1 MDGERIIFHVDVN
14 SAFLSWSAVKRLKD
28 DPGAVDLRTVPSAVG
43 GDVET
48 RHGII
53 TAKSI
58 PAKRYGI
65 VTGEPVVKALQK
77 CPGLVLVS
85 SDWEAYRTYSN
96 AFIRILLEYTEL
108 VQQASIDE
116 AYVDMT
122 EAVEAA
128 VRRTPKAPGGDGIV
142 AVAGPAERT
151 DVKRAAYVPTGPVD
165 KAAARAAGAEGSAHT
180 AERRRVA
187 LSLAASLREEI
198 RTQLGFTVNVGIS
211 SNKLLAKMASDFQK
225 PDRTHMLWPEE
236 VPTKMWPLPI
246 GDLYGCGGKT
256 ASRLAGIGITTIG
269 DAAGADPAMLQSFL
283 GEKSG
288 AYITAASRGIGSDRV
303 HTEHED
309 ARSYSNETT
318 TSEDITLQSYDRLT
332 PPLLHHLSEKVARRM
347 QRDGI
352 YGSTVTVSVK
362 TNDFRRRSRQKKLDA
377 STNDAAVIEQHA
389 KELLRGLLYEQDGIF
404 DRGAGV
410 RLIGVGMSSLDHG
423 EYRQLSLEDFL
434 QDQEKEKAETAGR
447 IRQEKLQEMLQ
458 KVQSRYG
465 SGSLRKGNELL

>member
-28 DPGAVDLRTVPSAVG
+28 DPKAVDLRTIPSAVG

-58 PAKRYGI
+58 PAKRFGI

-85 SDWEAYRTYSN
+85 SDWEAYREYSN
-96 AFIRILLEYTEL
+96 AFIWILLEYSEL

-122 EAVEAA
+122 EAIGTEDRRSAA
-128 VRRTPKAPGGDGIV
+128 LA
-142 AVAGPAERT
+142 
-151 DVKRAAYVPTGPVD
+151 
-165 KAAARAAGAEGSAHT
+165 
-180 AERRRVA
+180 
-187 LSLAASLREEI
+187 LAASIREEI
-198 RTQLGFTVNVGIS
+198 RTRLGFTVNVGIS

-225 PDRTHMLWPEE
+225 PDRTHTLWPEE
-236 VPTKMWPLPI
+236 VPAKMWPLPI

-318 TSEDITLQSYDRLT
+318 TPEDITLQSYDRLT
-332 PPLLHHLSEKVARRM
+332 PPLLHHLSGKVAGRM
-347 QRDGI
+347 KRDGV

-377 STNDAAVIEQHA
+377 ATNDAAVIERHA
-389 KELLRGLLYEQDGIF
+389 RELLRGLLYERDGIF

-447 IRQEKLQEMLQ
+447 VRQEKLRKMLQ

-465 SGSLRKGNELL
+465 NDSLRKGL